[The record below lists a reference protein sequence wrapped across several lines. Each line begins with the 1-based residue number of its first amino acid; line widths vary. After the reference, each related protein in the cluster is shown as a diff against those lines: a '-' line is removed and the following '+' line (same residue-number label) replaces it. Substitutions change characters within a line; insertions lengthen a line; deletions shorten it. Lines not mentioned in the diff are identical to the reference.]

1 MVKCSWIQLLS
12 KTKELLRLL
21 AAKQLYLLIV
31 TINIEHLS
39 KDVFFIQLWS
49 QQDNYALFLVFIYD
63 ILQQYLI
70 VNFIRSIFIVSF
82 FAVHLMLSYLFLFK
96 CNGYT

>member
-21 AAKQLYLLIV
+21 AAKLLYILIV

-39 KDVFFIQLWS
+39 KDVFLY
-49 QQDNYALFLVFIYD
+49 NYGRSKI
-63 ILQQYLI
+63 I
-70 VNFIRSIFIVSF
+70 VHNS
-82 FAVHLMLSYLFLFK
+82 
-96 CNGYT
+96 